1 MIRHG
6 SSLLIVLLFLS
17 ACAPRTISLTRSRL
31 MMGHVPVNVTIRTSP
46 DLKEKALETSEEAY
60 RLAKKLEGKIS
71 EYRPDSEISCLN
83 RAAGKAPCEVSP
95 ETLELLRFG
104 LSLSD
109 RTGHALDLRFASPS
123 AAGRRGAVRFPDAE
137 HAFLPHPDT
146 RLGVGS
152 IGKGL
157 ILDSMID
164 LIRSKG
170 FNTALVDAG
179 GDLRAL
185 GGPWKVAIQKP
196 GAPPGETAAVFE
208 ITDRA
213 LATSGNYEQPGHILD
228 PRTGKKVL
236 RDQSVTVIADRHILA
251 NALST
256 AFYVMGEAESVQV
269 LKKFPEVRMIWADP
283 DGATRSYP
291 P

>member
-1 MIRHG
+1 
-6 SSLLIVLLFLS
+6 
-17 ACAPRTISLTRSRL
+17 
-31 MMGHVPVNVTIRTSP
+31 MMGHVPVNVTIRCSP
-46 DLKEKALETSEEAY
+46 AQKEKALEVSEEAY
-60 RLAKKLEGKIS
+60 ALAQRIERKIS
-71 EYRPDSEISCLN
+71 EYQTDSEISCLN
-83 RAAGKAPCEVSP
+83 RQAGKAPCEVSP

-104 LSLSD
+104 VSLSD
-109 RTGHALDLRFASPS
+109 QTDHALDLRFGSLS
-123 AAGRRGAVRFPDAE
+123 GAGRKGLIL
-137 HAFLPHPDT
+137 FLDGKRVFLVHPDT

-170 FNTALVDAG
+170 FESALVDAG

-196 GAPPGETAAVFE
+196 GAPPGETAAAFE
-208 ITDRA
+208 ITNRA
-213 LATSGNYEQPGHILD
+213 LATSGNYEQPGHIRD
-228 PRTGKKVL
+228 PRTGEKVF

-256 AFYVMGEAESVQV
+256 AFYVLGERESVLY
-269 LKKFPEVRMIWADP
+269 LKKFPGIRMIWTDP
-283 DGATRSYP
+283 TGQTRSYP